1 MGNAGGF
8 ITLYRKLVDWEWY
21 KVGNTKD
28 LFIHLLLTANFKDTR
43 YKGIEIKRGQKL
55 TSLTALSTETGMTIQ
70 QTRTA
75 LDHLK
80 LTGEVTDTVTPHY
93 RVITVIKYDDYQNL
107 TDKSTDNQQTTN
119 KQINKQTTG
128 KTTANQQHNNN
139 DNNDNN
145 VDNDNN
151 ETMEQYTC
159 DFDFDVFWNEY
170 PKKVDK
176 QAALKAWKKIK
187 PDEGLMQQIVASVR
201 KWKASDQ
208 WNKENGQYIPYPATW
223 LNKRRWEDEVP
234 EKKKTEAPRTIV
246 NSAANFEQRDYSDV
260 NAEMMRA
267 LAEEVEQAR
276 RDGIIK

>member
-128 KTTANQQHNNN
+128 KTAANQQHNNN
-139 DNNDNN
+139 DNN

-151 ETMEQYTC
+151 GTMEQYTG
-159 DFDFDVFWNEY
+159 DLWFDEFWNSY
-170 PKKVDK
+170 PKKVGK
-176 QAALKAWKKIK
+176 QDAVKAWKKIK
-187 PDEGLMQQIVASVR
+187 PDAVLMGKIISGLNA
-201 KWKASDQ
+201 WKGSDQ
-208 WNKENGQYIPYPATW
+208 WNKEDGQYIPYPATW
-223 LNKRRWEDEVP
+223 LNKRKWEDEVP
-234 EKKKTEAPRTIV
+234 QKKQDHAPQRIIP
-246 NSAANFEQRDYSDV
+246 AANFEQRDYSSVPDDDMARLA
-260 NAEMMRA
+260 AEM
-267 LAEEVEQAR
+267 EQAR
-276 RDGIIK
+276 RDGII